1 MKVSFWRIL
10 IAYLVTPFFYSA
22 IVYLYFE
29 IIEPSE
35 ADAVISLEIGVLLS
49 LLAMIFMSI
58 PAIILSIIC
67 WLINKKIKE
76 PKKVALIMFFIT
88 IIFLYCFFAI
98 LNFKHY
104 EFRVEGLYVFSQ
116 MVLFP
121 SALISSLLYY
131 FLNKPKVIKEKG

>member
-10 IAYLVTPFFYSA
+10 IAYLVTPFFYTV
-22 IVYLYFE
+22 IVLLY
-29 IIEPSE
+29 
-35 ADAVISLEIGVLLS
+35 LEITKPSKGEIFIELQVAVFFGLF
-49 LLAMIFMSI
+49 AMTLMSI

-88 IIFLYCFFAI
+88 VIFLYCFFAI

-104 EFRVEGLYVFSQ
+104 EFRLEGLYVFSQ